1 MSTIG
6 SHDTG
11 PGQVPPSDDL
21 RAGEYVLGVLDA
33 GERRAAEER
42 IGNDPGFARLVSD
55 WEQRLSPWLAQV
67 EPVQPSLH
75 VWPRIRTRLGW
86 PSLQGAR
93 PGLWNNAGFWR
104 AATGLAIAAGVIA
117 FVVGLRAPV
126 AVMPAPPPAGQV
138 AATGEAAARP
148 VVVLARDNGSTGWL
162 ASIDAAHGKILM
174 VPVPTA
180 LAAGGRANELW
191 LIPPGEAPRS
201 LGYVSNEKSH
211 TVEVPAAIRS
221 ALAVGA
227 TLAITL
233 EPEAGM
239 PHAAPTGPIVAK
251 GAIASI

>member
-1 MSTIG
+1 MSTVG

-11 PGQVPPSDDL
+11 PGQVPPGDDL

-33 GERRAAEER
+33 GERRATEER

-55 WEQRLSPWLAQV
+55 WEQRLSPWLAQA
-67 EPVQPSLH
+67 EPVQPSPH
-75 VWPRIRTRLGW
+75 VWPRIRTKLGW

-126 AVMPAPPPAGQV
+126 AVMPAPPAAGQV

-174 VPVPTA
+174 VPVHTA
-180 LAAGGRANELW
+180 LATGRANELW